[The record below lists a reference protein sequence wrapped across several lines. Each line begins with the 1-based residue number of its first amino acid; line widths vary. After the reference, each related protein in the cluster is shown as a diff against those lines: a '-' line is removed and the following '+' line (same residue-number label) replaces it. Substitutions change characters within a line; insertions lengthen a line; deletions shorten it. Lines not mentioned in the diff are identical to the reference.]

1 EIRIL
6 ADKEVEFHA
15 YDKHSISD
23 IASLSREETIQK
35 LTKSGA
41 WVNLT
46 QRPYGTIA
54 NPSDQPKAIFIS
66 DPKKIKNTNQRD
78 DIITLLFSNRAIVDE
93 QLQEKFAKKTA
104 PTAKVGNFK
113 ALNYKVD
120 EIFIMPF
127 VFFFALLLITPIT
140 WKRKLIAGTIG
151 FAALTLFQ
159 IGFICTLAWD
169 KISNAKI
176 GVYELSTE
184 QYQWLDRLNAPLA
197 TSGIILIPVLIWA
210 MVSFRKDDWQQLKL
224 FS

>member
-1 EIRIL
+1 MNTAKRYLLRYFLPFCLIYGMLLGGSYLPAIRDGL
-6 ADKEVEFHA
+6 LSHARQRADKV
-15 YDKHSISD
+15 
-23 IASLSREETIQK
+23 
-35 LTKSGA
+35 LT
-41 WVNLT
+41 T
-46 QRPYGTIA
+46 FF
-54 NPSDQPKAIFIS
+54 PKAIFIS